1 MESHCPT
8 PGAGGDPSGLDLA
21 AREKAA
27 DAAAR
32 RMNKQQLKA
41 TLWVLEMRL
50 GTPDEQRDD
59 DLMVRAIAHQLN
71 NLLTIEVVQ
80 EELKRLDETKGA
92 ASDQRG

>member
-1 MESHCPT
+1 
-8 PGAGGDPSGLDLA
+8 
-21 AREKAA
+21 
-27 DAAAR
+27 
-32 RMNKQQLKA
+32 MNKQQLKA

-80 EELKRLDETKGA
+80 EELKRLDETGERKPGEKRSMGA
-92 ASDQRG
+92 GEPGGSLG